1 MEDNVT
7 IIIKTFERPNCLMR
21 LVKSIRKYYKKIAIL
36 VVDDSKSPISPLPEE
51 ITGYY
56 HLPFDSGLSYG
67 RNFALEK
74 IETKYFLLCDDD
86 MIFTEDTDLEK
97 IYSVLEKGVF
107 DIVSCHMVDH
117 IRKTNFRLGINR
129 WGGNMEIKNGKYIHT
144 YGKPRFYKDDLPVYD
159 IVLNFFMAS
168 KEKIG
173 LKAWDE
179 NIKIGYEHSDF
190 FLQAKSK
197 SLLSTVISVFLYII
211 TQKIV
216 KNITGLEQE
225 LLENFTSWKQKNMVL
240 KKNFILG
247 KDFNGKIKLD
257 IFIIIFYILLL
268 GYLNLFK
275 MDIKYL
281 PKL

>member
-117 IRKTNFRLGINR
+117 IRNTNFRLGINR

-197 SLLSTVISVFLYII
+197 SLLSTVIPGVFIYHYPEDSKKYYGFR
-211 TQKIV
+211 TR
-216 KNITGLEQE
+216 ITGEFHE
-225 LLENFTSWKQKNMVL
+225 LWKQKYGIKEEFYIGQRFQWKDKVRYFYNH
-240 KKNFILG
+240 ILY
-247 KDFNGKIKLD
+247 
-257 IFIIIFYILLL
+257 FIIR
-268 GYLNLFK
+268 LFK
-275 MDIKYL
+275 PL
-281 PKL
+281 